1 MLYGHWGNVGLQRLK
16 MAGNAVLREKLRHKV
31 PLVLCRVVQRAADVP
46 SGKAAQLHTKFH
58 AAHAHA
64 PDSRVGLRCQAGM
77 ERLRPLP
84 FSGAPTADAIYEAA
98 KAVDTGAGVLLMVK
112 NYTGDRGQF
121 GMACEM
127 CEMDD
132 INAKIVIADDDVAV
146 KDSTFTAGRRGV
158 AGAILGYK
166 IVCAAAEE
174 GKSHDELVE
183 LANRVNANVRSM
195 GFGLTSCTTPAKG
208 APTFEIGDDEM
219 EIGVGLH
226 GEPGRQRTKLMPAD
240 EIVGLMT
247 QNCLDDLPFK
257 AGDEVAVMV
266 NGLGGTP
273 LMEQYIAYNKV
284 AQMLKDTGIK
294 VFKSYVNEYC
304 TSIDMAGCSVSL
316 LRLDDEM
323 KKYLDYPVEIPYAIF

>member
-1 MLYGHWGNVGLQRLK
+1 MRPIPASDCAVRRAWSAC
-16 MAGNAVLREKLRHKV
+16 AGPVFA
-31 PLVLCRVVQRAADVP
+31 
-46 SGKAAQLHTKFH
+46 
-58 AAHAHA
+58 
-64 PDSRVGLRCQAGM
+64 
-77 ERLRPLP
+77 
-84 FSGAPTADAIYEAA
+84 APTADAIYEAA
-98 KAVDTGAGVLLMVK
+98 KAVDTGAGVLFMVK

-174 GKSHDELVE
+174 GKSLDELVE
-183 LANRVNANVRSM
+183 LADRVNANVRSM
-195 GFGLTSCTTPAKG
+195 GFGLTSCTTSAKG

-226 GEPGRQRTKLMPAD
+226 GEPGRQHTKLMPAD

-247 QNCLDDLPFK
+247 QNCLDDFMANGEAVRGLCELVEQAGAELVGVGIAIEKGFQGGGDRLRNMGVNYHALAVIEK
-257 AGDEVAVMV
+257 ADE
-266 NGLGGTP
+266 NG
-273 LMEQYIAYNKV
+273 I
-284 AQMLKDTGIK
+284 
-294 VFKSYVNEYC
+294 
-304 TSIDMAGCSVSL
+304 
-316 LRLDDEM
+316 
-323 KKYLDYPVEIPYAIF
+323 IFRED

>member
-1 MLYGHWGNVGLQRLK
+1 MKKIINAPENVVNEMLAGLVAANPDTLDIIPEKRII
-16 MAGNAVLREKLRHKV
+16 LRKER
-31 PLVLCRVVQRAADVP
+31 
-46 SGKAAQLHTKFH
+46 KAAGKVAVVTGSGSGHEPDQVFYVGKGMMD
-58 AAHAHA
+58 AA
-64 PDSRVGLRCQAGM
+64 CAG
-77 ERLRPLP
+77 PV
-84 FSGAPTADAIYEAA
+84 FAAPTADAIYEAA
-98 KAVDTGAGVLLMVK
+98 KAVDTGAGVLFMVK

-132 INAKIVIADDDVAV
+132 INAKIVIADDDVAG

-158 AGAILGYK
+158 AGAIRGYK

-174 GKSHDELVE
+174 GKSLDELVE
-183 LANRVNANVRSM
+183 LADRVNANVRSM

-247 QNCLDDLPFK
+247 QNCLDDLPFQ

-284 AQMLKDTGIK
+284 AQMLKDAGIK